1 MKKIGVLLLI
11 LIGLISCEEEG
22 KLSSLD
28 AVVWNNRAATIS
40 PKDSLETGETY
51 LSIYSQIYNR
61 HERDRHN
68 LTAVASLRNT
78 SSTDTIYLTKA
89 VYFDS
94 HGKAIR
100 TYFDYPIYL
109 APMETVEIVIDEMDV
124 AGGTG
129 SNFIFDWQKAKTT
142 TEPLFEG
149 VMTSVMGQ
157 QGLSL
162 ITRGK
167 RLK

>member
-1 MKKIGVLLLI
+1 MKKIALLLTI
-11 LIGLISCEEEG
+11 FVSIISCEEESER
-22 KLSSLD
+22 SSLD
-28 AVVWNNRAATIS
+28 PVIWKNRAAQIS
-40 PKDSLETGETY
+40 PADSLEVGKTY
-51 LSIYSQIYNR
+51 LSIYSQIYSIN
-61 HERDRHN
+61 ESKRHN

-78 SSTDTIYLTKA
+78 SSTDTIFLTKA
-89 VYFDS
+89 IYYDS

-100 TYFDYPIYL
+100 TYFDFPIYL
-109 APMETVEIVIDEMDV
+109 APMETVEIVIDEIDV
-124 AGGTG
+124 EGGTG
-129 SNFIFDWQKAKTT
+129 SNFIFDWQKAEST

-162 ITRGK
+162 ITQGK